1 MAAQESGAQER
12 QRREGARPALPSAC
26 QGSLPTSNKILYLC
40 FQALEYAKTIP
51 KPKPLNLTDQVS
63 KEKKNQTYTGK
74 EDTLPEISLLEILQ
88 SRHEREKQAVAAFK
102 VLHIV

>member
-1 MAAQESGAQER
+1 M
-12 QRREGARPALPSAC
+12 LPV
-26 QGSLPTSNKILYLC
+26 C

-51 KPKPLNLTDQVS
+51 KPKPSNLADQAS
-63 KEKKNQTYTGK
+63 KEKKNPTSAAE
-74 EDTLPEISLLEILQ
+74 EDTLPEISLLGILQ